1 MKGECQPFEMDGRL
15 DVKLIFEKL
24 DVATN
29 TWNNLTLSNYVTG
42 KRPYIYIDC
51 EI

>member
-1 MKGECQPFEMDGRL
+1 MDGRL

-24 DVATN
+24 NVDTN
-29 TWNNLTLSNYVTG
+29 TWSYLNLTNYSTG

-51 EI
+51 EIQYDLSDF